1 MIIKQFSEM
10 PISEEIKHAISDIGF
25 EEATGIQAE
34 SIPLILSGKD
44 VIGHSHTGTGKT
56 AAFSIPAIEI
66 IDKALKKA
74 TQILILCPTRELAIQ
89 ACDEIKKLTKYKR
102 FIKTVPIYGGQPIE
116 RQFEALKGGAQIIV
130 GTPGRVMDHMRRKT
144 ISFSHL
150 KMVILDE
157 ADEML
162 SMGFRE
168 DIETIL
174 KDVPEE
180 RQTILF
186 SATMS
191 DEIMEITKLY
201 QHEPE
206 IVKITRE
213 EITVPN
219 IDQYY
224 YEIPAGKKTEA
235 LSRLLDRYNP
245 SRSIVFCNTKKQV
258 GDLAEELSAMGYCV
272 GGLHGDMKQN
282 DRTRIMNGY
291 RKGKISILIATDVAA
306 RGIDV
311 DDVEA
316 VFNYDIPQD
325 LEYYVHRIGRTG
337 RIGKQGT
344 AYTFVCGRRQI
355 YELHDIEKYT
365 KSKIH
370 LMRIPTSDELS
381 DVLNV
386 KLTEEISKTIEESG
400 LEEFNEILDSLFE
413 SYSSV
418 EICGALIKKLIE
430 TGSYNTHS
438 KHDDIAFEEEG
449 KKIRLTMNRRSDSDR
464 DRRGRSQQG
473 DRRKQNTRN
482 AARAP
487 RREHADES
495 GMDKISINVGKK
507 HRVSAAHILGAVAGE
522 SGLPG
527 KTFGRIEILESCTIV
542 SVPKENTKKVLDAM
556 KGCKIMGYKTVTR
569 KL

>member
-1 MIIKQFSEM
+1 
-10 PISEEIKHAISDIGF
+10 
-25 EEATGIQAE
+25 
-34 SIPLILSGKD
+34 
-44 VIGHSHTGTGKT
+44 
-56 AAFSIPAIEI
+56 
-66 IDKALKKA
+66 
-74 TQILILCPTRELAIQ
+74 
-89 ACDEIKKLTKYKR
+89 
-102 FIKTVPIYGGQPIE
+102 
-116 RQFEALKGGAQIIV
+116 
-130 GTPGRVMDHMRRKT
+130 
-144 ISFSHL
+144 
-150 KMVILDE
+150 
-157 ADEML
+157 
-162 SMGFRE
+162 
-168 DIETIL
+168 
-174 KDVPEE
+174 
-180 RQTILF
+180 
-186 SATMS
+186 
-191 DEIMEITKLY
+191 
-201 QHEPE
+201 
-206 IVKITRE
+206 
-213 EITVPN
+213 
-219 IDQYY
+219 
-224 YEIPAGKKTEA
+224 
-235 LSRLLDRYNP
+235 
-245 SRSIVFCNTKKQV
+245 
-258 GDLAEELSAMGYCV
+258 MGYCV
-272 GGLHGDMKQN
+272 GGLPGDMKQN

-355 YELHDIEKYT
+355 YELHDIERYT

-381 DVLNV
+381 DALNV
-386 KLTEEISKTIEESG
+386 KLTEEISKTIEEGG
-400 LEEFNEILDSLFE
+400 LEEFNEILDSLFG

-473 DRRKQNTRN
+473 DRRKQNTRS

>member
-291 RKGKISILIATDVAA
+291 RKGKSVFSSPQTSLQ
-306 RGIDV
+306 
-311 DDVEA
+311 EA
-316 VFNYDIPQD
+316 
-325 LEYYVHRIGRTG
+325 LTLTTL
-337 RIGKQGT
+337 KQYLT
-344 AYTFVCGRRQI
+344 TTF
-355 YELHDIEKYT
+355 L
-365 KSKIH
+365 
-370 LMRIPTSDELS
+370 
-381 DVLNV
+381 
-386 KLTEEISKTIEESG
+386 
-400 LEEFNEILDSLFE
+400 
-413 SYSSV
+413 
-418 EICGALIKKLIE
+418 
-430 TGSYNTHS
+430 
-438 KHDDIAFEEEG
+438 
-449 KKIRLTMNRRSDSDR
+449 
-464 DRRGRSQQG
+464 
-473 DRRKQNTRN
+473 
-482 AARAP
+482 
-487 RREHADES
+487 
-495 GMDKISINVGKK
+495 KIS
-507 HRVSAAHILGAVAGE
+507 
-522 SGLPG
+522 
-527 KTFGRIEILESCTIV
+527 
-542 SVPKENTKKVLDAM
+542 NTM
-556 KGCKIMGYKTVTR
+556 YTE
-569 KL
+569 

>member
-386 KLTEEISKTIEESG
+386 KLTEEISKTIEEGG

-473 DRRKQNTRN
+473 DRRKQNTRS